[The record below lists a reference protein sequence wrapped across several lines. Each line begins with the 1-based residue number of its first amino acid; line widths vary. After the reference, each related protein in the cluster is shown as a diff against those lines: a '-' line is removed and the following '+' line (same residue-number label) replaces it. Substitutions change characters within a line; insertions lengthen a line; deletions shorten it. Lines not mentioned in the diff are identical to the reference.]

1 MKVVSRTVYECEFC
15 GKISKSKSG
24 IKTHE
29 KFCRK
34 NPENKTY
41 CYECEHSKSRKKEYT
56 AYSNF
61 DGLCYKRV
69 AKHAPYCNKNKKYLI
84 APIIAKKSWFEL
96 SADEILMPV
105 CANKICEHF
114 KEKTTWEI

>member
-1 MKVVSRTVYECEFC
+1 MKVVSITVYECEFC

-41 CYECEHSKSRKKEYT
+41 CYECEYCKSIKKEYT
-56 AYSNF
+56 AYRRIHGGS
-61 DGLCYKRV
+61 DRV
-69 AKHAPYCNKNKKYLI
+69 VDNAPFCSYYDAYLI
-84 APIIAKKSWFEL
+84 APLLAKKSWFDL
-96 SADEILMPV
+96 SDDEILMPV
-105 CANKICEHF
+105 SANKVCEHF

>member
-24 IKTHE
+24 IKIHE
-29 KFCRK
+29 KYCRK

-41 CYECEHSKSRKKEYT
+41 CYECKYCESVKKEYT
-56 AYSNF
+56 AYHRMY
-61 DGLCYKRV
+61 GGVERV
-69 AKHAPYCNKNKKYLI
+69 VNNAPFCNYYDAYLI
-84 APIIAKKSWFEL
+84 APLLAKKSWFDL
-96 SADEILMPV
+96 SDDEILMPV
-105 CANKICEHF
+105 SANKVCEHF